1 MSSYQSMRESSIS
14 ARLRALSSDAG
25 PKSGNNSDKV
35 AVVERTGP
43 KVAEEVLHTEGKTVA
58 PRADRMPRKAGGRA
72 MPKHDDKAEDMKM
85 MSEGH
90 PDEKQDKAMIRK
102 MVKPGALT
110 EKKDGGRAQRAGGGP
125 TLSAEQIRKR
135 DQLRGMYARSQAQ
148 WDAMSDDQKR
158 EALTNA
164 ANANGGLEKWR
175 AISDRG
181 MKNGGRSAYADGGR
195 AKGSTTINIVMPAGG
210 GDKPM
215 PMPVPMGAAPA
226 PMPRP
231 APQMPLQ
238 GGAPAV
244 SPTLALKTG
253 GRATFTAGAGTGE
266 GRLEK
271 TEHAKARK

>member
-102 MVKPGALT
+102 MVKSGALT
-110 EKKDGGRAQRAGGGP
+110 GK
-125 TLSAEQIRKR
+125 
-135 DQLRGMYARSQAQ
+135 
-148 WDAMSDDQKR
+148 
-158 EALTNA
+158 
-164 ANANGGLEKWR
+164 
-175 AISDRG
+175 
-181 MKNGGRSAYADGGR
+181 KNGGRSAYADGGR

-231 APQMPLQ
+231 APQMPPQ
-238 GGAPAV
+238 GGAPGV